1 MRDFFARTLQKRW
14 HNPFCLTSFA
24 TKTTTTSWSGWHAE
38 FHFPFPPQTASSSS
52 SCCCFSPSTTTQ
64 PHLWWSWALGPA
76 FRAHIICIISEQAH
90 SPLPCVSKREAWN
103 RYAYTLSTVFEE
115 IRRELNCL
123 FFVLSWPFISRGSP
137 AILNMQKYA
146 VSIHYWQCDL
156 DFFFHVRFNPNPRG
170 HLLVGVAFSYNNAL
184 FN

>member
-1 MRDFFARTLQKRW
+1 MARGISLSFSTPNGVVVVVVVMLLFFSV
-14 HNPFCLTSFA
+14 HNHP
-24 TKTTTTSWSGWHAE
+24 
-38 FHFPFPPQTASSSS
+38 
-52 SCCCFSPSTTTQ
+52 TQ

-76 FRAHIICIISEQAH
+76 FRAHIICIISEQLP

-103 RYAYTLSTVFEE
+103 RYAHTLSTVFEE

-123 FFVLSWPFISRGSP
+123 FFVLSWPFISRARP

-156 DFFFHVRFNPNPRG
+156 DFFFMSALIRIHVDI
-170 HLLVGVAFSYNNAL
+170 Y
-184 FN
+184 